1 MRPEVRQKV
10 IQRAL
15 ELAGGRTLL
24 SAMLGVEQV
33 RLDEW
38 IDGRIPVPEDAF
50 EAATE
55 IVLMDDVA
63 RAGEDRRGLPRDWE
77 PSPF

>member
-1 MRPEVRQKV
+1 MRSDVRQKV

-15 ELAGGRTLL
+15 ELSGGRTLL

-38 IDGRIPVPEDAF
+38 LDGGAPVPEEAF
-50 EAATE
+50 ERATE
-55 IVLMDDVA
+55 IVLQDDLA
-63 RAGEDRRGLPRDWE
+63 RAMEDRRALPRDWE